1 MNSRRRV
8 NSTVGHTSFDMQE
21 ASTST
26 WKERIDR
33 PLGVYF
39 ITGYDFMVVGLLPL
53 LMFIFYLRNSDTEMS
68 LPATM
73 LSVGLYVLVMVFS
86 VWACVGDNIGRW
98 LLLSAVTLT
107 VVMWI
112 INAVFILSNMDLSS
126 GEKPSVIGFIPR
138 GVLALVLN
146 WWYFNRRSTVAYYK
160 RSAAAV

>member
-1 MNSRRRV
+1 
-8 NSTVGHTSFDMQE
+8 MQE
-21 ASTST
+21 TATP
-26 WKERIDR
+26 WRKRIDR

-39 ITGYDFMVVGLLPL
+39 ITIYDFLVVGLLPL
-53 LMFIFYLRNSDTEMS
+53 LMFGFYLRNSDSEMS

-73 LSVGLYVLVMVFS
+73 LSVGLYVLVMAFS

-107 VVMWI
+107 VMMWI

-160 RSAAAV
+160 RNAAAA